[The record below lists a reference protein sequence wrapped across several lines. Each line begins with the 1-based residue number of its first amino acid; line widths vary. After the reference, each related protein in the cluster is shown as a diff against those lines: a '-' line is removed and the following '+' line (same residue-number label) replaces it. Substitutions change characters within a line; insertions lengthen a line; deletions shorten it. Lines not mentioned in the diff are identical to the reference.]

1 MPPNNAPHRFSVALI
16 GSKGRM
22 GTMLGDELLRAGCAV
37 HGVDADAC
45 GLQEALATSRVVL
58 LCVPA
63 SAMQRAL
70 ETLAPHLEP
79 RHLLMDVTS
88 VKTLP
93 MQWMEA
99 AFSGPVIGSHPMFGP
114 RHTREDRRVALVRG
128 ARATD
133 EDAREAQELWERI
146 ACRYFWSGAQEH
158 DAGAALS
165 QSLNFTVSAAFF
177 ATLAGREGIEPYLT
191 PSFTRHLEAARMHLT
206 VDTAM
211 FLEFSA
217 YNPEFPAALD
227 LYRQTFDQATQGA
240 LPDIAAR
247 AAVWYER
254 YGRNKDSSC
263 T

>member
-1 MPPNNAPHRFSVALI
+1 MLPNNAPRRLSVALI

-22 GTMLGDELLRAGCAV
+22 GTMLGSELLRAGCAV

-45 GLQEALATSRVVL
+45 GLQEALATSRIVL

-63 SAMQRAL
+63 GAMQGAL
-70 ETLAPHLEP
+70 ETLAPLLEP

-99 AFSGPVIGSHPMFGP
+99 AFPGPVVGAHPMFGP
-114 RHTREDRRVALVRG
+114 RHTNEDRRVALVRG
-128 ARATD
+128 AHAAD
-133 EDAREAQELWERI
+133 EDARDAAELFERI
-146 ACRYFWSGAQEH
+146 GCRYFWSNAREH

-177 ATLAGREGIEPYLT
+177 ATLADQEGIEPYLT
-191 PSFTRHLEAARMHLT
+191 PSFKRHLEAARMHLT

-217 YNPEFPAALD
+217 YNPEFPAALE
-227 LYRQTFDQATQGA
+227 LYRQTFDQATRGA
-240 LPDIAAR
+240 LPDLAAR

-254 YGRNKDSSC
+254 YGRDKDQSC